1 MKRPLRILIVEDSK
15 DDADLL
21 LWEVRS
27 GGFDPSHVRV
37 DTLDAMGAA
46 LDTRE
51 WDIVVSDY
59 TMPQFS
65 GLAAMRLVQ
74 ERRLDL
80 PVIIVSGNIGE
91 EIAVEAMR
99 AGASDY
105 VMKNSLSR
113 LVPAIER
120 ELRENEARRAGRA
133 AQRELQENE
142 ARLRGLVSN
151 IPGMVFQLVRAGE
164 SGYLFPYV
172 SEGSLALLELTP
184 RQLLDEPARFFNMLF
199 LEGRAT
205 LEHDLLRS
213 GREKVAVNWEGRI
226 RTPASRTIKWLSLR
240 LSPRIVDGSRVQ
252 WEGIMMNITRSKQ
265 AEIEI
270 NESRQRLSELSAH
283 LQSAKEQER
292 TKIAREVHDD
302 IGGNLTAMKI
312 DLLWLINRLGK
323 AGPDMLDKARAIEAL
338 ADRTMEITS
347 RIARDLRPP
356 LLELG
361 LLAAIE
367 WEAGEFQSRMEIPCI
382 VNCAGEDIAV
392 DPELASAL
400 FSIFRE
406 TLTNISKHARASAV
420 HVHLGVGDGKVSLS
434 VSDNGRGI
442 QNTDL
447 LKPGSF
453 GLRGMLER
461 GRNLGGDVSFK
472 GAPGE
477 GTTVTVRL
485 PLEATGQ
492 PPAALTENATDAP

>member
-1 MKRPLRILIVEDSK
+1 VKRPLRILVVEDSK

-27 GGFDPSHVRV
+27 GGFAPAPLRV
-37 DTLDAMGAA
+37 DTLAAMGAA

-65 GLAAMRLVQ
+65 GLAAMKLVQ
-74 ERRLDL
+74 ERKLDL

-91 EIAVEAMR
+91 DIAVEAMR
-99 AGASDY
+99 AGAADY
-105 VMKNSLSR
+105 VMKSSMSR

-120 ELRENEARRAGRA
+120 ELREFERRRAGRA

-164 SGYLFPYV
+164 GYLFPYV

-184 RQLLDEPARFFNMLF
+184 RQLLDEPSLFFGMLF
-199 LEGRAT
+199 EEGRRT
-205 LEHDLLRS
+205 LERDLARS
-213 GREKVAVNWEGRI
+213 AADKGAVNWEGRI
-226 RTPASRTIKWLSLR
+226 RTPGSRSVKWLSLR
-240 LSPRIVDGSRVQ
+240 LSPRLLEGGRVQ
-252 WEGIMMNITRSKQ
+252 WEGIMMNVSRSKQ

-270 NESRQRLSELSAH
+270 NQSRQRLSELSAH

-292 TKIAREVHDD
+292 TRIAREVHDD
-302 IGGNLTAMKI
+302 IGGNLTAIKI
-312 DLLWLINRLGK
+312 DLLWLINRLGG
-323 AGPDMLDKARAIEAL
+323 AAPQMLEKARAIEAL
-338 ADRTMEITS
+338 TDRTMEITS

-367 WEAGEFQSRMEIPCI
+367 WEAGEFEKRMEIPC
-382 VNCAGEDIAV
+382 VVTCAGEDIAV

-420 HVHLGVGDGKVSLS
+420 QVNLGVGDGRVTLT

-447 LKPGSF
+447 LKTGSF

-461 GRNLGGDVSFK
+461 ARNLGGEVSFK
-472 GAPGE
+472 GAAGS
-477 GTTVTVRL
+477 GTTVAVRL
-485 PLEATGQ
+485 PLENAQ
-492 PPAALTENATDAP
+492 QAPAPQRQSATDMP